1 MEGASRQEGKEG
13 NVTKIT
19 FRAVLLGGGAPLG
32 SNELDSKQGN
42 LTQRTLRTYTMVE
55 VGMVIDLK
63 KLKGKMFST
72 EEVAGI
78 TGMHQESVRRAIREN
93 RLKASQPP
101 GSRTYFIAGEDL
113 IHYLKGRMPSEVDDA
128 R

>member
-1 MEGASRQEGKEG
+1 
-13 NVTKIT
+13 
-19 FRAVLLGGGAPLG
+19 
-32 SNELDSKQGN
+32 
-42 LTQRTLRTYTMVE
+42 
-55 VGMVIDLK
+55 MVIDLG

-78 TGMHQESVRRAIREN
+78 AGMHPESVRRAIRQG
-93 RLKASQPP
+93 RLKGSQPP

-113 IHYLKGRMPSEVDDA
+113 IRYIKGKMPLEVDDA